1 MIGEA
6 DDDQSKILCKC
17 VVRGYC
23 LTIRANLILLVIFTA
38 SVVCEQVL
46 LFGSRA
52 IIGFKLAA
60 KGRAAIDLRAG
71 GAERKTAFTFTHPIP
86 LASSAGSQ
94 IATRAKPQTSE
105 PAHKT

>member
-38 SVVCEQVL
+38 SVACELAL

-52 IIGFKLAA
+52 IIGLAA
-60 KGRAAIDLRAG
+60 KGGDVIDLRAG
-71 GAERKTAFTFTHPIP
+71 GAERKTAFTFTHPIL